1 MKLFC
6 LSGHNEQSANKKLN
20 VCTTAVIGLNLYECL
35 KDNEIIRIS
44 TTISDSD
51 KALQKAQQF
60 TRNQVSGWDLD

>member
-35 KDNEIIRIS
+35 KDNEIIRVS
-44 TTISDSD
+44 TTISHSD
-51 KALQKAQQF
+51 KAL
-60 TRNQVSGWDLD
+60 